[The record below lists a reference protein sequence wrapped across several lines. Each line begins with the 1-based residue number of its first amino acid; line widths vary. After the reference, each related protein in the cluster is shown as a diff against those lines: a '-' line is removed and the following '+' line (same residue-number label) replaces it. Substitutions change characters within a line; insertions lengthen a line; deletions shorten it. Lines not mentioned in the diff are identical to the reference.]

1 MIINCSMRYSPSGR
15 KRKTNAWKKAKRPD
29 FVAQETKNFK
39 GAVAQSG
46 ERVLCK
52 HEVVGSIPSS
62 STSSKST
69 STKTTLTKEER
80 LEISKKY
87 TVAPAFNK
95 GAYQVIPR
103 GDVKWIGK

>member
-1 MIINCSMRYSPSGR
+1 MIVNCSMRYSPSGR

-29 FVAQETKNFK
+29 FVAQETKKFK

-62 STSSKST
+62 STSSK
-69 STKTTLTKEER
+69 TKYKNDTLSKEER
-80 LEISKKY
+80 LAISKNY
-87 TVAPAFNK
+87 TVAPAYNK

-103 GDVKWIGK
+103 GDVEWIGK

>member
-1 MIINCSMRYSPSGR
+1 MIVNCSMRYSPSGR

-29 FVAQETKNFK
+29 FVAQETKKFK

-69 STKTTLTKEER
+69 SIKTTLTKEER
-80 LEISKKY
+80 LEISKHY
-87 TVAPAFNK
+87 TVAPAYNK
-95 GAYQVIPR
+95 GAYQVIPK
-103 GDVKWIGK
+103 GDVEWIGK